1 MMREGK
7 RKEEG
12 IHRVPLPQAVNRPA
26 STPLG
31 YISLPSTASQWRT
44 GRRRRGVGSG
54 SPRRT
59 HPLGPIAHRDGRVLV
74 QHHVRH
80 DRRARD
86 RARSVRQNAWRCCLL
101 PSTPRLR
108 EVRGERGRRYSC
120 RLVPIP
126 IVISPRRGRRSE
138 ARVVVITG
146 PSAGPANGE
155 RVVAPRPTGEHA
167 APPDVWRRQWLLAT
181 GLGRESIFHVGIC
194 RGLRERRG
202 EGEVYWGRVERG
214 QLRNRGAFAFVEP
227 CHVVYWRGPERRVC
241 AQVGHA

>member
-44 GRRRRGVGSG
+44 GRRRGVGSG

-74 QHHVRH
+74 QH